1 VVTLR
6 QGSGWRVDG
15 YFNLIHLVKLDEIE
29 ESIVRTQ
36 EEARELDEGQTRILA
51 LYHLGQARQ
60 MLSKLSRVRRARSID
75 WLGSAWKWIAGS
87 PDASDWSAILS
98 TRDSLVEN
106 NNQQYRINDRLF
118 EASKQSIERLN
129 AMIETVNTID
139 NNAQAATVTLHKAI
153 LLENQVGELS
163 RACQFAKAGL
173 VNSNLLDEVEVRA
186 LLKEMDSLPY
196 QSAVEATEF
205 AKPIVA
211 TNGTTLLY
219 ILALPKVI
227 AKEYQMLVVRP
238 SISSGKQID
247 FNHGKLLVAPDE
259 TFAITSD
266 CLTIG
271 NTSVCAEEHLT
282 PLNEAGCIPRILKG
296 GNAECHYVAS
306 NRRVDELLED
316 GTLFM
321 TNYNGTIVAHGQ
333 NYDLDGTFLLQFS
346 NESVTADNK
355 VFHSHSHAHLVAM
368 PSVIANLTS
377 KGYHLNL
384 ELVRSLSIRNLDL
397 VRTVR
402 GRLATSIVAEIA
414 IVAIAASAIAIVWKK
429 TTRNRTQKKIDETTP
444 QVEQEGIAASTDQK
458 PI

>member
-306 NRRVDELLED
+306 NRRVVELLED

-321 TNYNGTIVAHGQ
+321 TN
-333 NYDLDGTFLLQFS
+333 
-346 NESVTADNK
+346 
-355 VFHSHSHAHLVAM
+355 
-368 PSVIANLTS
+368 
-377 KGYHLNL
+377 
-384 ELVRSLSIRNLDL
+384 
-397 VRTVR
+397 
-402 GRLATSIVAEIA
+402 
-414 IVAIAASAIAIVWKK
+414 
-429 TTRNRTQKKIDETTP
+429 
-444 QVEQEGIAASTDQK
+444 
-458 PI
+458 